1 MIQSVSCPSCDTHY
15 GLRRARVRPGLRR
28 ARCFKCATV
37 FGIEADVLRLLGAA
51 EPPEDA
57 ASAPTP
63 TDAFAYIQ
71 PDAFEE
77 FDAASLHAVEAL
89 EPLEP
94 LEPLESIEPLEPIA
108 AEESLEPL
116 EPLTVD
122 NELELPSLEE
132 LEAATAA
139 IEPDDLRAAQ
149 DDLGDVLSEADLVGA
164 DDEILDK
171 TLVDFDAP
179 PHPEAR
185 PTPAPLP
192 PLPAEEATSTHG
204 GYSSAKDAIHKLL
217 GETPPPPAAYRPP
230 SHRGGTT
237 MDVEATLTALEST
250 LGGVPAPR
258 PEPAPLSSVDLP
270 SPAGATMKLTR
281 EEMNAAIASMAAPA
295 PPPRPAPPAES
306 TVMLK
311 MPVSE
316 VPQPSMDPNLLKVQM
331 GTELYS
337 NLSME
342 QLVSL
347 AEQGRLAEYH
357 MVARQFSDNWLE
369 AAKVPGLRP
378 VFDRLRKTRLPEPPP
393 SPLETAP
400 IKKSLFGGLFG
411 KN

>member
-15 GLRRARVRPGLRR
+15 GLTRARVRPGLRR
-28 ARCFKCATV
+28 ARCFKCATI
-37 FGIEADVLRLLGAA
+37 FGIEGDVLRLLGGYGPA
-51 EPPEDA
+51 EEA

-63 TDAFAYIQ
+63 TDAFAFIQ
-71 PDAFEE
+71 PDAFDEL
-77 FDAASLHAVEAL
+77 DAASLHAVED
-89 EPLEP
+89 LEP
-94 LEPLESIEPLEPIA
+94 LEPLESIEPIEPTAEA
-108 AEESLEPL
+108 ALEPL
-116 EPLTVD
+116 AEDTD
-122 NELELPSLEE
+122 LELPSLEE

-139 IEPDDLRAAQ
+139 IEPDDLRVAQ
-149 DDLGDVLSEADLVGA
+149 GALGDVLSADDLAGS

-171 TLVDFDAP
+171 TLVDFEAP

-192 PLPAEEATSTHG
+192 PLPEEEATSTHG
-204 GYSSAKDAIHKLL
+204 GYASAKDAIHKLL

-258 PEPAPLSSVDLP
+258 LEPAPLAPVDLP

-281 EEMNAAIASMAAPA
+281 EEMNAAIAAMAAPPA
-295 PPPRPAPPAES
+295 PPPPAPRLAPSES

-378 VFDRLRKTRLPEPPP
+378 VFDRLRRTRLPEPPP

>member
-15 GLRRARVRPGLRR
+15 GLKRARVRSGLRR
-28 ARCFKCATV
+28 ARCYRCATT
-37 FGIEADVLRLLGAA
+37 FGIEAEVLRLLAEDGAEA
-51 EPPEDA
+51 T
-57 ASAPTP
+57 SAPTP
-63 TDAFAYIQ
+63 TDAFAYIA
-71 PDAFEE
+71 PGAFEE
-77 FDAASLHAVEAL
+77 LDAASLHEVEGL

-94 LEPLESIEPLEPIA
+94 LEALEPIEPVA
-108 AEESLEPL
+108 AEAVLDPAEG
-116 EPLTVD
+116 D
-122 NELELPSLEE
+122 LELPSLEE

-139 IEPDDLRAAQ
+139 IEADDLRVAQ
-149 DDLGDVLSEADLVGA
+149 IDPGDVLSEADLAGA

-171 TLVDFDAP
+171 TLVDFAAP

-192 PLPAEEATSTHG
+192 PLAEEEASSTQG
-204 GYSSAKDAIHKLL
+204 GYASAKDAIHKLL

-250 LGGVPAPR
+250 LGGVT
-258 PEPAPLSSVDLP
+258 PAPLSPVDLP

-281 EEMNAAIASMAAPA
+281 DEMNAALAAMAAPA
-295 PPPRPAPPAES
+295 APPRPAPAES

-337 NLSME
+337 NLTME

-378 VFDRLRKTRLPEPPP
+378 VFDRLRRTRLPEPPP